1 MNTVV
6 PTKCR
11 ALYQAFANMQAQG
24 TLKSLADAEQMLITF
39 GAKVEQKNT
48 IDLDLLIF
56 GQEYQERLFEYMI
69 PLHDGSYAT
78 FYVDKNLGFGCGDE
92 LPDDCKKAIRKL
104 HIQNSQNFLST
115 IH

>member
-1 MNTVV
+1 
-6 PTKCR
+6 
-11 ALYQAFANMQAQG
+11 
-24 TLKSLADAEQMLITF
+24 
-39 GAKVEQKNT
+39 
-48 IDLDLLIF
+48 
-56 GQEYQERLFEYMI
+56 MI